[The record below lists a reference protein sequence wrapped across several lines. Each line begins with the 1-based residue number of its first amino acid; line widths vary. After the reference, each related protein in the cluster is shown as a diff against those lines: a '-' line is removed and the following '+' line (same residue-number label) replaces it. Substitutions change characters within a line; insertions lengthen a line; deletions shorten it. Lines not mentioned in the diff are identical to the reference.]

1 MAESSITRLRYVAVA
16 TPDFDKAAD
25 FYGGIW
31 GLKRGEGESNLA
43 YFAAEGSPEQYVMRL
58 RAAEERRIDVIGFEA
73 PNAAAVD
80 SLAAKLAGEGVRF
93 ASEPGPLQTPGGG
106 YGFRF
111 FDPEG
116 RTIEVSSDVEAREYR
131 EIEAEDPTPRSL
143 SHVVLMT
150 DDVKAIAAWYQDRL
164 GFRVSDWIAE
174 FFVFLRCSSDYHS
187 LAFMQ
192 SKHASLNH
200 VSFETRGID
209 EVMRAMGRALKAD
222 VPLRDGPGYFGNAQ
236 MAFAYF
242 YDPSGFVTEYASPQL
257 QVTDEASW
265 KPRVWGMNETEQWGI
280 SRGGENIPANA
291 RNVPD
296 PGLWVAPPV

>member
-1 MAESSITRLRYVAVA
+1 MVSTGITGLRYVAVA
-16 TPDFDKAAD
+16 TPDFEKAAD

-31 GLKRGEGESNLA
+31 GLNRTDGESGLA
-43 YFAAEGSPEQYVMRL
+43 YFAAAGSPEQFVLRL
-58 RAAEERRIDVIGFEA
+58 RSAPERRIDVIGFEA
-73 PNAAAVD
+73 STAAEVD
-80 SLAAKLAGEGVRF
+80 ALAARLSADGVRF
-93 ASEPGPLQTPGGG
+93 ASEPGALQTPGGG

-116 RTIEVSSDVEAREYR
+116 RIIEVSSDVKARDYH
-131 EIEAEDPTPRSL
+131 EIESEDPTPRQL

-150 DDVKAIAAWYQDRL
+150 QDIKAIAAWYQDKL

-174 FFVFLRCSSDYHS
+174 FFVFLRCSADYHS

-192 SKHASLNH
+192 SEHASLNH

-209 EVMRAMGRALKAD
+209 EVMRAMGRALSAD
-222 VPLRDGPGYFGNAQ
+222 VPLRQGPGYFGNAQ

-257 QVTDEASW
+257 QVTDEMAW
-265 KPRVWGMNETEQWGI
+265 KPRVWGMNETEQC
-280 SRGGENIPANA
+280 A
-291 RNVPD
+291 RR
-296 PGLWVAPPV
+296 ASE